1 MFDINVIII
10 IIQLILLEGILS
22 IDNAAVL
29 GAMAAPLPNE
39 KPVPWPDWL
48 RSVGKVLDPLL
59 GGQQDAA
66 LKVGLL
72 GAYFGRAAML
82 FVATII
88 IENPWLRIVGA
99 AYLVY
104 LAVEHIANMGG
115 HTSEEG
121 HGGGTGEP
129 RTTNFWSTVLAI
141 ELADLAFS
149 LDNVVA
155 AVALSD
161 RFWVVAVGVGIGIVT
176 MRFAAGIFAR
186 LIEWEPALQTGA
198 YLLVLAIGFELLLEE
213 FFHVHLGEVA
223 QFLVSVSILAL
234 TIGIAR
240 SPLRHL
246 NVLWQPLIALF
257 RLIHLPFAAI
267 GQLFRSLLP
276 KQNAA

>member
-10 IIQLILLEGILS
+10 ILQLILLEGILS
-22 IDNAAVL
+22 IDNAAIL
-29 GAMAAPLPNE
+29 GAMAAPLPND
-39 KPVPWPDWL
+39 KPVPWPTWL
-48 RSVGKVLDPLL
+48 RSVGKVLDPML

-82 FVATII
+82 LIATII
-88 IENPWLRIVGA
+88 IENPWLRILGA

-104 LAVEHIANMGG
+104 LAVEHIASMGKHDSG
-115 HTSEEG
+115 PG
-121 HGGGTGEP
+121 HGRGSGEQQP
-129 RTTNFWSTVLAI
+129 ASFWPTVLAI

-161 RFWVVAVGVGIGIVT
+161 RFWVVAVGVAIGIIT

-186 LIEWEPALQTGA
+186 LIEWEPALQTAA

-213 FFHVHLGEVA
+213 LFHIHLGEVV

-234 TIGIAR
+234 TIGVAR

-246 NVLWQPLIALF
+246 NALWQPLIALF

-267 GQLFRSLLP
+267 GQIFRSLLP
-276 KQNAA
+276 KQNAT